1 MIIRLIHGIHS
12 PEGNNNITAFAPV
25 LQHALP
31 GARIEIFSYGFM
43 GFWQARW
50 HNDEVAHKLAH
61 VKQHNTGEKEIWVT
75 HSNGAAI
82 AYLAVTKYYSRPNAI
97 FNFNPALDRW
107 RVAPVSHVETIHS
120 AQDRWVDLARFL
132 PLHIW
137 GDQGKVGIKA
147 TPYNKVEHDRYVCH
161 DATKI
166 PGSMSYKSHCGAFSQ
181 SRRQDWAYFL
191 ANRFDEILPRI

>member
-12 PEGNNNITAFAPV
+12 PEGNNNVSAFAPV

-31 GARIEIFSYGFM
+31 GAKVEVFSYGFM

-50 HNDEVAHKLAH
+50 QNDSVAQRLA
-61 VKQHNTGEKEIWVT
+61 QARRSNFGEKEIWVT

-82 AYLAVTKYYSRPNAI
+82 AYIAATKYNGAPNAI

-107 RVAPVSHVETIHS
+107 RVAPVAHVETIHS
-120 AQDRWVDLARFL
+120 DQDRAVDLARFL

-147 TPYNKVEHDRYVCH
+147 TLFNAVEHDRFVCH
-161 DATKI
+161 NATKI
-166 PGSMSYKSHCGAFSQ
+166 PGFMAYRGHTGAFTP
-181 SRRQDWAYFL
+181 SRRQEWAYFL
-191 ANRFDEILPRI
+191 ANRIDDILSRI